1 MAGESWNSIL
11 LAPDESLAM
20 LAALHFGRLAEHDGA
35 TDPSGPRIDAVELA
49 RTCSQSITLAEPAGR
64 ALSLGSP
71 AGLVIGV
78 ADDAAAPR
86 SPLHPFGHRSGT
98 CAAPDGY
105 ADQRT

>member
-1 MAGESWNSIL
+1 VAGESWNSIL
-11 LAPDESLAM
+11 LAPGESLAM

-49 RTCSQSITLAEPAGR
+49 RTCSQRITLAEPAGR

-78 ADDAAAPR
+78 AGDARRPDHPCSLWAPI
-86 SPLHPFGHRSGT
+86 GHVCGARRLCG
-98 CAAPDGY
+98 
-105 ADQRT
+105 